1 MATSGSVDYSVTAID
16 ILNSAYELA
25 RVKDPAESLN
35 TGQVNQGLGAL
46 NRIIKYLMK
55 MGMPLWAIKKDSI
68 TLVEST
74 QSYTCGSGGT
84 GLSERPERILQAFY
98 RDGSNDTPVEIVSR
112 QSYWELGDKSA
123 EGIPTQIYYDPQL
136 SLGVLYVYNPADAN
150 TAGNTLH
157 LIYHR
162 PFEDMDSQSD
172 NFDFP
177 QEWYLTLEYTLAA
190 DIALRNGIKQTR
202 VSQLDARAKEYFYEV
217 SWWDTENVSLRFQP
231 DEN

>member
-1 MATSGSVDYSVTAID
+1 
-16 ILNSAYELA
+16 
-25 RVKDPAESLN
+25 
-35 TGQVNQGLGAL
+35 VNQGLGAL